1 MNTRNKMKTI
11 KVIKLVLLTLYGILL
26 PIYLGLILPEYL
38 ACRKC
43 TSEGAIGIDI
53 WGSPVQCFGDSKVF
67 SEALFQFS
75 SVLVAGL
82 SALLMV
88 LFFLIYYLN
97 RSIKMEEKFLACDDK
112 KYS

>member
-1 MNTRNKMKTI
+1 MKAI

-26 PIYLGLILPEYL
+26 PIYLGLIFPEYL

-67 SEALFQFS
+67 GEVFFQFS
-75 SVLVAGL
+75 SVLVGGL
-82 SALLMV
+82 STLLMV
-88 LFFLIYYLN
+88 VFFLGYYLN
-97 RSIKMEEKFLACDDK
+97 RSTKVR
-112 KYS
+112 